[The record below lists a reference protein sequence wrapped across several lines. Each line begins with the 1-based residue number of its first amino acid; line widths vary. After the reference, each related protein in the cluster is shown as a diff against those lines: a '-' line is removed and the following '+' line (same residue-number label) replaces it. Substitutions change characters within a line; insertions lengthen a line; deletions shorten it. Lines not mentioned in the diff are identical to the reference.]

1 MFANTKILINMKKL
15 FTQSALLLAF
25 SMAFVSCS
33 VERNSVSRGGE
44 SGYGIVGSG
53 FASSSK
59 SKQVKT
65 MSIEEVAVVEAAP
78 ATEASMPEQT
88 AQMPLVNVEKEVKVS
103 STVLSNVKNNSVFA
117 PATAMKKLAE
127 KVVKKSA
134 AAAAEKKA
142 GGKKWIIAVVLCW
155 LLGWTGAHRYYLGY
169 SNWWLMLI
177 TFGGLGIW
185 ALIDLVRIIIKDMQP
200 FNGRYED

>member
-44 SGYGIVGSG
+44 SGYGIGSG

-65 MSIEEVAVVEAAP
+65 MSTEEVAVVE
-78 ATEASMPEQT
+78 TEMAVASSTMPEQVIQ
-88 AQMPLVNVEKEVKVS
+88 APSIAVEKDVKVS
-103 STVLSNVKNNSVFA
+103 SIVLNNVKKNSGIA
-117 PATAMKKLAE
+117 SATAMKKLAE

-142 GGKKWIIAVVLCW
+142 GGKKWIIALALCW

-185 ALIDLVRIIIKDMQP
+185 ALIDFVRIIIKDMQP
-200 FNGRYED
+200 YNGRYED